1 MKKSV
6 SLSAIG
12 KESTF
17 TYDIKTLY
25 KKKEKNKT
33 KLFYPKN
40 SRNTTITSSFSN
52 NQLKNNKNEYKH
64 MNNVPPLFR
73 VLSKN
78 LNTKK
83 KFHNNSFSGKNVS
96 IISNIDNNLQEKSK
110 K

>member
-33 KLFYPKN
+33 KLFY
-40 SRNTTITSSFSN
+40 
-52 NQLKNNKNEYKH
+52 LKN
-64 MNNVPPLFR
+64 
-73 VLSKN
+73 
-78 LNTKK
+78 
-83 KFHNNSFSGKNVS
+83 
-96 IISNIDNNLQEKSK
+96 
-110 K
+110 